1 MEDGDGASGGS
12 APPVT
17 ATREGLMMETLRILE
32 VRTRDSL
39 RREKNV
45 TIGEGGHGAAD
56 LSRKEF
62 LVRIVRVSRLK
73 KRRIRPPDGRLA
85 GPLTG
90 RSANLG
96 VLVRA
101 ANDV

>member
-1 MEDGDGASGGS
+1 MGDGDGAGGS

-17 ATREGLMMETLRILE
+17 AAGAGLMIDTLRILE

-39 RREKNV
+39 RREKHV
-45 TIGEGGHGAAD
+45 TIEEGAHDAAD

-62 LVRIVRVSRLK
+62 LVRIVRVSRLN
-73 KRRIRPPDGRLA
+73 KRRLWGPDRRLA

-101 ANDV
+101 ENDV

>member
-1 MEDGDGASGGS
+1 MRIGGMRLEDGDGASGGS

-39 RREKNV
+39 RRGENV
-45 TIGEGGHGAAD
+45 TIAESGHCAAY

-62 LVRIVRVSRLK
+62 LMRIVKVLRL
-73 KRRIRPPDGRLA
+73 
-85 GPLTG
+85 
-90 RSANLG
+90 
-96 VLVRA
+96 
-101 ANDV
+101 